1 VDAGGTARV
10 TSSMPGKPEIHVVPA
25 GHYAFLPPCSPE
37 FAANLPRF
45 CTDPA
50 GFDRT
55 AFHRDFDASVVGF
68 FREHLVSDGV
78 TR

>member
-1 VDAGGTARV
+1 MRLAALKEPDSTVRTNATR
-10 TSSMPGKPEIHVVPA
+10 PVV
-25 GHYAFLPPCSPE
+25 FS
-37 FAANLPRF
+37 
-45 CTDPA
+45 T
-50 GFDRT
+50 T